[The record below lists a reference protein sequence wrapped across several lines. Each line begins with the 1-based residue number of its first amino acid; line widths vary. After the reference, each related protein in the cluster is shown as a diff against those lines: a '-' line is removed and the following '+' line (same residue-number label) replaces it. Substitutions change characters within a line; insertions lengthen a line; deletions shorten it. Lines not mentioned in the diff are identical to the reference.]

1 MGKLRKLEDD
11 AGKSIRYLPDLRF
24 NWIIFLRINSWTYIY
39 LIVIYFKELIFWMYE
54 YVLILEITEMDF
66 QKFWN

>member
-1 MGKLRKLEDD
+1 MTLESQF
-11 AGKSIRYLPDLRF
+11 G
-24 NWIIFLRINSWTYIY
+24 IFLIYDSIGLFSWELTKWTYIY